1 MKKTNIFLFL
11 FFFTIV
17 ANGQVAGYM
26 GKRFTIGYSNYFMA
40 GFKGPGPVKSGPSD
54 EASFT
59 INNTHCF
66 NLEYAHKQR
75 RMVCLSGQYLR
86 TGIAYDRGRSNGL
99 LSSSSSDYPYPE
111 GARYGGGFS
120 KPVLLTSMNVGLGV
134 KFFKSG
140 FIAPTGRYRKLEVLM
155 LFESVKYDKDNFRK
169 SVNGDVSQDTLY
181 TLGKG
186 VYKFKNVSFVY
197 SFGKE
202 CILNDKIV
210 LDYGIRVALTPQ
222 FNIITLM
229 AGDEFIN
236 STEDYFRHQ
245 ANMRITREQLVNFHI
260 GIGFLAF

>member
-1 MKKTNIFLFL
+1 MLF
-11 FFFTIV
+11 V
-17 ANGQVAGYM
+17 SSSDAQVSGYM

-40 GFKGPGPVKSGPSD
+40 GFKGPGPNRSSPSD
-54 EASFT
+54 EVSFT
-59 INNTHCF
+59 INNTHCL

-86 TGIAYDRGRSNGL
+86 TGIAYDRGRGNEF
-99 LSSSSSDYPYPE
+99 LSGSPSDYPYPE
-111 GARYGGGFS
+111 GTRYGGSFS
-120 KPVLLTSMNVGLGV
+120 KPVLLTSINIGLGV

-140 FIAPTGRYRKLEVLM
+140 FLAPTGRYRKLEVLM
-155 LFESVKYDKDNFRK
+155 MLESVKYDKDNFLK
-169 SVNGDVSQDTLY
+169 SVNGNLTQDTLY
-181 TLGKG
+181 TLGVG
-186 VYKFKNVSFVY
+186 EYKYKNVSFVY

-210 LDYGIRVALTPQ
+210 LDYGVRFALTPQ
-222 FNIITLM
+222 VNIITLM
-229 AGDEFIN
+229 ASDEFIN